1 MVSNFLE
8 NGNPHTL
15 YTRTHH
21 IYNNMQPTSKQ
32 QKTLTILKASAG
44 SGKTFALATTYIN
57 ILIQNPYAYRNILA
71 VTFTNKA
78 TEEMKMRILSQ
89 LYGIANA
96 LDDSNDYLKEIIAHT
111 QLPPQVIRQRASKA
125 LQLLLHNYTYFRVET
140 IDAFF
145 QSVLRNLARELDLT
159 PNLRVELNDKQ
170 VQEKAVDQL
179 INQLQPNN
187 QLLTWILQYAKEKIN
202 DEQSWNVINTIKKFG
217 YNIFK
222 DDYKA
227 YHDQLQAALQQKNFF
242 TTYTQLLYSIK
253 ENAVAQWN
261 KAATIFDETLQ
272 QYGAT
277 IDMLANKTAG
287 PAGYFL
293 KLKKGTYD
301 TNSLIKARVQ
311 NAMLKPETWL
321 TKEQQKDEHL
331 MQLATQLTLLLNKVE
346 QQRKQLIKNYQT
358 ANLILKHLAEIRLL
372 SSIENKVRE
381 LNNESGSFLLSDTQ
395 HLLNLLIE
403 DSDSPFIFEKIGTQI
418 KHVMIDEFQDTSTI
432 QWKNFKI
439 LLNEAISHDEG
450 SALIVGDVKQ
460 SIYRWR
466 SGDWRLL
473 NNIEKEFQ
481 NHQQQIH
488 VKTLET
494 NYRSEKNIV
503 NFNNVFFTIAV
514 QNEYYNLVNDNNTEA
529 QQVQRAYADVIQNV
543 PQKKGNNGYVQLT
556 LLPNDDNLT
565 DNMFDSMLNTIQL
578 LLQQGAKQSSI
589 ALLIRTNSL
598 IHTIADK
605 LMQAMP
611 NIKLVSDEAFRLDS
625 SNAVN
630 ILIDALQ
637 TLMHPDD
644 MITKANLAKTY
655 QQTVL
660 HSNLSDNQLLV
671 KGIDIDSFLPTT
683 FIQQQD
689 TLRTLPAI
697 ELVEQLFNIFQ
708 LQTLKEES
716 AYLCT
721 FYDILAQYLTDN
733 LNAIDSFIEQWNL
746 NLHSTPIQSDGIEGI
761 RILTIHKS
769 KGLEFDHVIIPYCDW
784 TLEPSDDVILWCHT
798 DIEPFAKLPIIPI
811 DYAKNKMQET
821 YFEPH
826 YNEEHLQNMVDNMN
840 ILYVAFTR
848 ACKNLFVFA
857 KRTDKSRKIIRSK
870 LIEDSILSIHQ
881 HLENSILEG
890 DLNNVKDT
898 ISLTY
903 GNLYIPEGKKKKLSN
918 NVFLQPINTHTVQI
932 QSFDNNVEFIQSNQ
946 SKEFVQQDDN
956 QQTNN
961 DNQQNYIQL
970 GNILH
975 QLFSKIKTTDDIN
988 PVLKQLELNG
998 VLYDEQITQQRLL
1011 KLLQQRLQQ
1020 PKVAEWFSN
1029 KWRVFNECNIIQINP
1044 VDGKLITYRP
1054 DRVMANDEQVIVVDF
1069 KFGKP
1074 KPQYHDQIKRYTNLL
1089 TNMGYHNVKGYLWFV
1104 YSNIIEEVI

>member
-32 QKTLTILKASAG
+32 QKALTIVKASAG

-222 DDYKA
+222 DAYKA
-227 YHDQLQAALQQKNFF
+227 YHDQLQKALQQKNFF

-253 ENAVAQWN
+253 ENAVSQWN
-261 KAATIFDETLQ
+261 KAAILFDETLQ

-293 KLKKGTYD
+293 KLKKGIYD

-503 NFNNVFFTIAV
+503 NFNNAFFTIAV

-556 LLPNDDNLT
+556 LLPNDDNLP

-660 HSNLSDNQLLV
+660 HRNLSDNQLLV

-932 QSFDNNVEFIQSNQ
+932 QSFDNNVEFMQSNQ

-956 QQTNN
+956 QPTNN

-975 QLFSKIKTTDDIN
+975 QLFSKIKTIDDIN

-998 VLYDEQITQQRLL
+998 VLYDEQITQQKLQI
-1011 KLLQQRLQQ
+1011 LLQSRLQQ

-1044 VDGKLITYRP
+1044 VDGKLTTYRP
-1054 DRVMANDEQVIVVDF
+1054 DRVMANNEQVIVVDF